1 MPNLPSRDFL
11 QNLDIKEGETLTMD
25 CPKCNGVKKFSISNL
40 DGMLLYNCYRASCD
54 VKGSF
59 LTNMLVDTIKQKL
72 TGEIE
77 GKPHEKFEMPEHIT
91 DGDNAY
97 IQRFRSRWDLMA
109 DVF

>member
-11 QNLDIKEGETLTMD
+11 QNLDIKEGETINMD
-25 CPKCNGVKKFSISNL
+25 CPKCDGVKKFSVSNL

-72 TGEIE
+72 SLYPMVSRETMELVCLLMIICSIWT
-77 GKPHEKFEMPEHIT
+77 MILAIT
-91 DGDNAY
+91 
-97 IQRFRSRWDLMA
+97 QSP
-109 DVF
+109 